1 MPKAKAIRSF
11 LSKHMS
17 FASIQ
22 YYERT
27 VAQVRAAPLP
37 FVLLAFNWGGY
48 FLAALIALF
57 AGGGIS
63 ESEEWRIFVVGWP
76 TIPLLALTAALL
88 MAEIKRV
95 YYADIEAFYPL
106 LLSANALFWVAYF
119 AYHFPPPWLYKY
131 DVTPQSLRPLVWLM
145 PLVNALALVGLNLC
159 RSLLAKRDLTR
170 LYALLPIAALYVGV
184 NFSGFQISD
193 PGLLRIP
200 WPVIKAHD
208 AETSTTQYRVTEGVE
223 VWSTE
228 GYPLN
233 TRITAKISGILQADL
248 PWHMLSDAKATA
260 WHAKEGEW
268 IEPNQVLIE
277 FESEYL
283 HTEVIARIPILLKKK
298 EYIVGE
304 EAEPRRALGL
314 YYTLTD
320 AIRFDK
326 KILYTA
332 LILALASLLSGR
344 LKMLSSL
351 SPPAI
356 AIDGAILLSTAL
368 LVIDLGYL
376 YEVHHYNFYLGPIN
390 DVLHGKTLL
399 VDINCQYGVGVV
411 YFLAVIFK
419 LFPIP
424 FNYQGFS
431 LLLSILL
438 VAQYALFY
446 LLMRRVLHSQFFSAA
461 ALVLIVAANYYSQ
474 LGATYPSTGPLR
486 FGLAYVLLALLVA
499 RNHSDRQ
506 RWLLIAIY
514 ATVGLS
520 SLWSFEAFTYT
531 IATYFCSE
539 LYTLIW
545 NPREL
550 NHKLHRLFPLLGGPA
565 IAVSTSH
572 LALALFTYFRAGAW
586 PEWSHYFDYIALY
599 SVGEF
604 GTLTVDAWRP
614 WALYIAVYFLS
625 LLLLLYKA
633 LFAPSKDAAPFAF
646 IAGLTG
652 FGIVQFTYFLG
663 RSHHNNL
670 YHICI
675 PLIVIA
681 TYWFLFMQRSSRQTP
696 RGFAQAITY
705 CFCAIAF
712 VLLVKTGPDF
722 AAKWPRSPLH
732 QLMELSATTP
742 SPWSAGPSHGEVRDA
757 LTLIGRRAADDERI
771 ALFLPPEL
779 TTETLMLSKKTHVFP
794 LSNPRQDELLP
805 AAIERAQHFDHGL
818 KEGDYFF
825 ITRNIG
831 SLNIAQEKVIEEIL
845 SQLHGVHVDS
855 TEYVQT
861 IRLITPRPTNPQ

>member
-1 MPKAKAIRSF
+1 
-11 LSKHMS
+11 MS
-17 FASIQ
+17 FAFAQ
-22 YYERT
+22 YCART

-37 FVLLAFNWGGY
+37 FALLSFNWGGY
-48 FLAALIALF
+48 FLVTLIALF

-88 MAEIKRV
+88 MAEVKRV
-95 YYADIEAFYPL
+95 HYADIEAFYPI
-106 LLSANALFWVAYF
+106 LLSVNALLWVAYF
-119 AYHFPPPWLYKY
+119 AYDFPPPWLYKY
-131 DVTPQSLRPLVWLM
+131 DITPLSLRPFVWLM
-145 PLVNALALVGLNLC
+145 PFVNALALVGFNFC

-170 LYALLPIAALYVGV
+170 LYAFLPIAALYVGV
-184 NFSGFQISD
+184 NFSGFQIPD
-193 PGLLRIP
+193 PSSFHIP
-200 WPVIKAHD
+200 WPIIKARD
-208 AETSTTQYRVTEGVE
+208 AETTITRYEVVEGAE
-223 VWSTE
+223 VSFYE
-228 GYPLN
+228 RYPLN
-233 TRITAKISGILQADL
+233 TRITAKVSGTLQAEL
-248 PWHMLSDAKATA
+248 PWSLLSGAKVTV

-268 IEPNQVLIE
+268 IESNQVLME

-283 HTEVIARIPILLKKK
+283 HTEVIARIPLLLTKK
-298 EYIVGE
+298 EYLVGQ
-304 EAEPRRALGL
+304 EAEPGRALGL
-314 YYTLTD
+314 YYTQAD
-320 AIRFDK
+320 VIQSDK
-326 KILYTA
+326 KILYAA
-332 LILALASLLSGR
+332 LILALASLLLGR
-344 LKMLSSL
+344 LKTFPSL
-351 SPPAI
+351 PIPAV
-356 AIDGAILLSTAL
+356 AIDGAVLLVTAL
-368 LVIDLGYL
+368 LAIDLGYL
-376 YEVHHYNFYLGPIN
+376 YDAHHYNFFLGPIN

-399 VDINCQYGVGVV
+399 VDINCQYGVGVI
-411 YFLAVIFK
+411 YFLAAVFK
-419 LFPIP
+419 LLPIP

-446 LLMRRVLHSQFFSAA
+446 LLMRRVFHSQFFSAA
-461 ALVLIVAANYYSQ
+461 ALVIIVAANYYSQ
-474 LGATYPSTGPLR
+474 LEATLPSTGPLR

-499 RNHSDRQ
+499 RNENKRQ
-506 RWLLIAIY
+506 RWLPVAIY

-531 IATYFCSE
+531 IAAYFCSE
-539 LYTLIW
+539 LYALIW

-550 NHKLHRLFPLLGGPA
+550 GHKLHRLLPLLGGPV
-565 IAVSTSH
+565 IALATSH
-572 LALALFTYFRAGAW
+572 LLLALFTYLRAGAW

-614 WALYIAVYFLS
+614 WALYIAVYFFS
-625 LLLLLYKA
+625 LMLLLYKA
-633 LFAPSKDAAPFAF
+633 LFAPAKDAASFAF

-681 TYWFLFMQRSSRQTP
+681 TYWLLFMQRSPRQIS
-696 RGFAQAITY
+696 RGFAQSITY
-705 CFCAIAF
+705 CFCAAAF
-712 VLLVKTGPDF
+712 TLLLKTGSDF

-742 SPWSAGPSHGEVRDA
+742 SPWSTGPSHGEVRDA
-757 LTLIGRRAADDERI
+757 LALIEYRAADDERV

-779 TTETLMLSKKTHVFP
+779 TTEALMLSKKTHIFP

-818 KEGDYFF
+818 KEGDYLF
-825 ITRNIG
+825 ITRNIAAL
-831 SLNIAQEKVIEEIL
+831 SIAQEKVIDEIL
-845 SQLHGVHVDS
+845 SQLPGVQVDS

-861 IRLITPRPTNPQ
+861 VRLITPRPTNPQ